1 MDSNKNQDE
10 AKNREINKTHLN
22 GEAESPQNIVSHP
35 DNERLEGVL
44 SADEI
49 LLLEQ
54 GGLTLEDAIRAIES
68 SEE

>member
-1 MDSNKNQDE
+1 
-10 AKNREINKTHLN
+10 
-22 GEAESPQNIVSHP
+22 
-35 DNERLEGVL
+35 VL